1 MFIAL
6 FKLAVN
12 VIRGAFLLPRRII
25 YRRRLHASR
34 VVDDK
39 PSHVVDD
46 KPSTTLTNLPTE
58 ILLGI
63 NSYLPPQ
70 SKICL
75 GLTSKSC
82 FAALSTEVDL
92 KIAVPEEKALLLRLL
107 ERDLPDRMLCFY
119 CNKLYL
125 WKFFRGR
132 VYDYNCPLRN
142 HGIKPTYSLTTC
154 TRIRH
159 LYVMRREMVD
169 AFLRGFELG
178 PAYGPPL
185 SELAHEC
192 GSQCYYSAD
201 HMSSRFEARVV
212 QGKLI
217 LHAMYQKSFRVPPYD
232 PATQGPNNAYDDIQ
246 KFNHLGCLH
255 CGGAVP
261 AVILHAIKYVDCYP
275 SARERS
281 ELVSCVDCATDL
293 RVRALYEGD
302 ELRIT
307 VNVWHCF
314 GDRIQMDPMERAFFG
329 KPNWTSS
336 HALDQ
341 GMVPTRDLERLYE
354 DGTGGIVSRETE
366 GQRTWLQAWRWDPY
380 RRIFFAGP
388 SSLMA
393 T

>member
-12 VIRGAFLLPRRII
+12 VIRGAFLLPRRMI
-25 YRRRLHASR
+25 YRRRQHASR
-34 VVDDK
+34 
-39 PSHVVDD
+39 VVDD

-58 ILLGI
+58 ILLRI
-63 NSYLPPQ
+63 NSYLLLQ

-75 GLTSKSC
+75 SLTSKSF

-92 KIAVPEEKALLLRLL
+92 KISVPEEKALLLRLL

-132 VYDYNCPLRN
+132 VYDYKCPLLN
-142 HGIKPTYSLTTC
+142 HGIEPTYLLTTC
-154 TRIRH
+154 SRIRH
-159 LYVMRREMVD
+159 LYAMRREMVD

-178 PAYGPPL
+178 PAYGPQL

-192 GSQCYYSAD
+192 DSRCYYSD
-201 HMSSRFEARVV
+201 HISRRFEARVV

-217 LHAMYQKSFRVPPYD
+217 LHATHQKSFRVPPYD
-232 PATQGPNNAYDDIQ
+232 PATQGPNTSYDDIH
-246 KFNHLGCLH
+246 KFSHLGCLH
-255 CGGAVP
+255 CNGTVH
-261 AVILHAIKYVDCYP
+261 AVILHAIKYMDCYP

-281 ELVSCVDCATDL
+281 MA
-293 RVRALYEGD
+293 
-302 ELRIT
+302 
-307 VNVWHCF
+307 
-314 GDRIQMDPMERAFFG
+314 MDPMEKAFFV
-329 KPNWTSS
+329 KAKWTFGDR
-336 HALDQ
+336 LDQ
-341 GMVPTRDLERLYE
+341 MMVPTRDLERLYE

-366 GQRTWLQAWRWDPY
+366 GQRTWLQAWRWNPY
-380 RRIFFAGP
+380 GRIFWAGT